1 MEGYI
6 SEKMTFKQV
15 SAPADL
21 NTAAVTGA
29 RIQVSKGFRVAVIC
43 SFGDSTAAV
52 TSITMQQHTL
62 ASAGTTKVLAT
73 SNPYFHKVAAATS
86 FTKVEL
92 SAAASVIAPTVLA
105 ADEGI
110 YVFEILAEDLDR
122 ENGFDFFSIDVAD
135 STAAK
140 IMGAVYVLHDVRNVP
155 AYELT
160 V

>member
-21 NTAAVTGA
+21 NAAAVTGA
-29 RIQVSKGFRVAVIC
+29 RIKLEKGFRLSVIC
-43 SFGDSTAAV
+43 NFGDSTGAV
-52 TSITMQQHTL
+52 TDFTMNQHDA
-62 ASAGTTKVLAT
+62 ASAGNSKVLAT
-73 SNPYFHKVAAATS
+73 SNPYFEKVATATS
-86 FTKVEL
+86 FTKVEV
-92 SAAASVIAPTVLA
+92 SNASNIVPTTLA

-122 ENGFDFFSIDVAD
+122 DNDYGYFSFDIAD

-140 IMGAVYVLHDVRNVP
+140 IMGAVYVLSDVREVP
-155 AYELT
+155 AYAIE